1 MALPQPGFCRATVE
15 DSRVAL
21 LAARQRGILVH
32 ESVLEVEQHT
42 DLCWL
47 PVPFGKHDD
56 FNPNYEQ
63 ENNTGKSPNQQSNQL
78 GLMLSL
84 WSQDANVD

>member
-1 MALPQPGFCRATVE
+1 
-15 DSRVAL
+15 
-21 LAARQRGILVH
+21 
-32 ESVLEVEQHT
+32 VEQHT